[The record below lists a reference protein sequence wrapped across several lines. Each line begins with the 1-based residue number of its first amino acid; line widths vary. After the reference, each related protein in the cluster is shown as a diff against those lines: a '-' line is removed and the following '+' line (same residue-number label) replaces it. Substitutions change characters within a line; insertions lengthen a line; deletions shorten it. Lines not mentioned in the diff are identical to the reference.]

1 MVDEKERNRK
11 PSRYVTPKGLEAEF
25 EPGSRMRV
33 LKNRATSGYMEDYG
47 PLTAFFVDA
56 LERRLGKG
64 PKG

>member
-33 LKNRATSGYMEDYG
+33 LKNRATSGYMED
-47 PLTAFFVDA
+47 
-56 LERRLGKG
+56 
-64 PKG
+64 